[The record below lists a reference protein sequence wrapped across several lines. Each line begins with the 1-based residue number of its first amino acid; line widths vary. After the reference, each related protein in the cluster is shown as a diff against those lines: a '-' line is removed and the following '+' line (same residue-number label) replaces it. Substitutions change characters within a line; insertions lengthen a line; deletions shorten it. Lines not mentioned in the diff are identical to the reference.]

1 MADALRR
8 SRPGIW
14 VPYLS
19 GYPEDTAV
27 GHGVLDA
34 GVDFLPKPFSRD
46 VLGLKGARVPEE
58 PGARPRAR
66 VHTGEKLRCKC
77 GTLV

>member
-1 MADALRR
+1 VVTDVAMQTVSGRQMADRLRR
-8 SRPGIW
+8 SRPGIR

-34 GVDFLPKPFSRD
+34 GVDFLPKPFRRD
-46 VLGLKGARVPEE
+46 VLVP
-58 PGARPRAR
+58 
-66 VHTGEKLRCKC
+66 RCA
-77 GTLV
+77 GS